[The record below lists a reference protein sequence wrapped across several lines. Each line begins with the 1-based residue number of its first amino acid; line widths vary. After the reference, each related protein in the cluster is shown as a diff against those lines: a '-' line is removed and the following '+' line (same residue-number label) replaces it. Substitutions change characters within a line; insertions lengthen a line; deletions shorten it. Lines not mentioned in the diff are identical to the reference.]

1 MAEWSNPQVCCCF
14 PFPWCVVSES
24 FDPIDF
30 IFAEEIENIKGAI
43 LSSAR
48 AAGGTHGLLE
58 EGEGKREREREGA
71 QPTSSMITGGREG
84 AVVRVGATFSKLSF
98 Q

>member
-1 MAEWSNPQVCCCF
+1 M
-14 PFPWCVVSES
+14 VSES
-24 FDPIDF
+24 SDPIDF

-48 AAGGTHGLLE
+48 AAGGTHGVE
-58 EGEGKREREREGA
+58 EGKRGRGRRREGA

-84 AVVRVGATFSKLSF
+84 AVVRVGATFSVLPF

>member
-1 MAEWSNPQVCCCF
+1 MVSEATAER
-14 PFPWCVVSES
+14 ES

-48 AAGGTHGLLE
+48 AQ
-58 EGEGKREREREGA
+58 REGL
-71 QPTSSMITGGREG
+71 SDRREGGRGRRGREN
-84 AVVRVGATFSKLSF
+84 
-98 Q
+98 

>member
-1 MAEWSNPQVCCCF
+1 MEHSTGLLLLPLPARGQWR
-14 PFPWCVVSES
+14 WRES

-58 EGEGKREREREGA
+58 EGGKAKEGE
-71 QPTSSMITGGREG
+71 GGREPNP
-84 AVVRVGATFSKLSF
+84 RR

>member
-1 MAEWSNPQVCCCF
+1 M
-14 PFPWCVVSES
+14 VSES

-48 AAGGTHGLLE
+48 AAGGTHGLG
-58 EGEGKREREREGA
+58 EGEGKRGRGRRREGA

-84 AVVRVGATFSKLSF
+84 AVVRVGATFSVLPF

>member
-1 MAEWSNPQVCCCF
+1 M
-14 PFPWCVVSES
+14 VSES

-48 AAGGTHGLLE
+48 AAGGTHGL
-58 EGEGKREREREGA
+58 GEGKRGRGRRREGA

-84 AVVRVGATFSKLSF
+84 AVVRVGATLSVLPF